1 MAKEEIIKFTY
12 GPSIEVRGKAQLVA
26 DTHFGGNLS
35 AYLTYLVTTD
45 YNSKKDLF
53 NDEMLKDCIDKLL
66 SQKEQR
72 KRKSKSN
79 ISTESVNEKPQNVT
93 TNDVSTN
100 TQSPHQDEVSPDEI
114 SVSSSESHNIEDK
127 ANESNISEENDSSN
141 INTVQ
146 EDLHEE
152 KNTQNNNSKT
162 STDIDEDEDDIL
174 NAY

>member
-12 GPSIEVRGKAQLVA
+12 GPSIEVRGKAQLIA

-53 NDEMLKDCIDKLL
+53 NDEMLRDCIDKLL

-79 ISTESVNEKPQNVT
+79 TNTESVEEKSQNVI
-93 TNDVSTN
+93 TNDASTN
-100 TQSPHQDEVSPDEI
+100 TQPPHENEVSPDE
-114 SVSSSESHNIEDK
+114 VSIDSSETHNIEDK
-127 ANESNISEENDSSN
+127 NNISDKKDTSNTNTIQEN
-141 INTVQ
+141 
-146 EDLHEE
+146 LHEE
-152 KNTQNNNSKT
+152 KNIQSNQPKT